1 MTDSDPIVINSSL
14 NSSQGSF
21 RSQESS
27 GDSAYGDGIQIDEF
41 YLKCKQALQC
51 LKTLDRGS
59 LSSIQELLDA
69 QNRRTQTAEKLLA
82 TIFQ

>member
-1 MTDSDPIVINSSL
+1 MTDSDPIIINSSL

-21 RSQESS
+21 RSQES

-41 YLKCKQALQC
+41 YNKCKQALQC

-82 TIFQ
+82 TVFQ